1 MGDPT
6 RGEVPLNGVRS
17 PVPSDVGEKLLG
29 VSAGELPPS
38 PQEFINP
45 ATSPAALA
53 AADAAL
59 LSKTED
65 RSEAPCVLPGRLT
78 LLHSVSMETSES
90 VELSRDVRPRRQ
102 RPHLGSTA
110 LASAKRPSVPM
121 PFSLASTA
129 WSAVQVH

>member
-53 AADAAL
+53 AAGEDAAAAVSGVVFALSGVVGVL
-59 LSKTED
+59 LLE
-65 RSEAPCVLPGRLT
+65 V
-78 LLHSVSMETSES
+78 
-90 VELSRDVRPRRQ
+90 PRFRA
-102 RPHLGSTA
+102 A
-110 LASAKRPSVPM
+110 LFAA
-121 PFSLASTA
+121 AGA
-129 WSAVQVH
+129 G